1 MIEGHTLI
9 KAMFANNEKNIIE
22 SYWQNDAE
30 GDDSQVR
37 VEFCPAEDGD
47 EVYEHIKK
55 FVDIETLHDE
65 TYEHIKSQDRIYRE
79 AILSVAKQE
88 GLVWDIKDLE
98 TDNKI
103 EHIFKLTTRAIF
115 EDADAA
121 LEKEK
126 LFLYKLQLFE
136 VDKIKGSKNSKLKKQ
151 LRQAKTVIEATKI
164 ACEFY

>member
-1 MIEGHTLI
+1 MEGHKFV
-9 KAMFANNEKNIIE
+9 KAIFANEEKNIVE
-22 SYWQNDAE
+22 SYWQNEKDE
-30 GDDSQVR
+30 VR

-47 EVYEHIKK
+47 EVYEMVKKHIDMEN
-55 FVDIETLHDE
+55 VHEE
-65 TYEHIKSQDRIYRE
+65 TYENIKAQDRIYRE
-79 AILSVAKQE
+79 AVLSIAKQD
-88 GLVWDIKDLE
+88 GYVWDIKDLE

-103 EHIFKLTTRAIF
+103 EHLFKITTKAIF

-136 VDKIKGSKNSKLKKQ
+136 LDKIKDSKDSALKKQ

>member
-1 MIEGHTLI
+1 MEGHKFI
-9 KAMFANNEKNIIE
+9 KAMFSNDEKNIVE
-22 SYWQNDAE
+22 SYWQNENDE
-30 GDDSQVR
+30 VR

-47 EVYEHIKK
+47 EVYEMIKQHI
-55 FVDIETLHDE
+55 DIETLHDE

-79 AILSVAKQE
+79 AVLSIAKQD
-88 GLVWDIKDLE
+88 GYVWDIKDLE

-103 EHIFKLTTRAIF
+103 EHLFKITTKAIF

-136 VDKIKGSKNSKLKKQ
+136 LDKIKDSNDSALKKQ

>member
-1 MIEGHTLI
+1 MEGHKFI
-9 KAMFANNEKNIIE
+9 KAMFSNDEKNIVE
-22 SYWQNDAE
+22 SYWQNENDE
-30 GDDSQVR
+30 VR

-47 EVYEHIKK
+47 EVYEMVKQH
-55 FVDIETLHDE
+55 VDIETLHDE
-65 TYEHIKSQDRIYRE
+65 TYEHIKAQDRIYRE
-79 AILSVAKQE
+79 AILSIAKQD
-88 GLVWDIKDLE
+88 GYVWDIHDLE

-103 EHIFKLTTRAIF
+103 EHLFKIATKAIF

-136 VDKIKGSKNSKLKKQ
+136 LDKIKDSKDTAMKKQ

>member
-1 MIEGHTLI
+1 MEGHKFI
-9 KAMFANNEKNIIE
+9 KAMFSNDEKNIIE
-22 SYWQNDAE
+22 SYWQNENDE
-30 GDDSQVR
+30 VR

-47 EVYEHIKK
+47 EVYEMVKQH
-55 FVDIETLHDE
+55 VDIETLHDE
-65 TYEHIKSQDRIYRE
+65 TYEHIKAQDRIYRE
-79 AILSVAKQE
+79 AILSIAKQD
-88 GLVWDIKDLE
+88 GYVWDIHDLE

-103 EHIFKLTTRAIF
+103 EHLFKIATKAIF

-136 VDKIKGSKNSKLKKQ
+136 LDKIKDSKDSALKKQ

>member
-1 MIEGHTLI
+1 
-9 KAMFANNEKNIIE
+9 MFSNDEKNIIE
-22 SYWQNDAE
+22 SYWQNENDE
-30 GDDSQVR
+30 VR

-47 EVYEHIKK
+47 EVYEMVKQH
-55 FVDIETLHDE
+55 VDIETLHDE
-65 TYEHIKSQDRIYRE
+65 TYEHIKAQDRIYRE
-79 AILSVAKQE
+79 AVLSIAKQD
-88 GLVWDIKDLE
+88 GYVWDIKDLE

-103 EHIFKLTTRAIF
+103 EHLFKITTKAIF

-136 VDKIKGSKNSKLKKQ
+136 LDKIKDSKDSALKKQ

>member
-1 MIEGHTLI
+1 MEGHKFI
-9 KAMFANNEKNIIE
+9 KAMFSNDEKNIVE
-22 SYWQNDAE
+22 SYWQNENDE
-30 GDDSQVR
+30 VR

-47 EVYEHIKK
+47 EVYEMIKQHI
-55 FVDIETLHDE
+55 DIETLHDE
-65 TYEHIKSQDRIYRE
+65 TYEHIKAQDRIYRE
-79 AILSVAKQE
+79 AILSIAKQD
-88 GLVWDIKDLE
+88 GYVWDIKDLE

-103 EHIFKLTTRAIF
+103 EHLFKITTKAIF

-136 VDKIKGSKNSKLKKQ
+136 LDKIKDSKDSALKKQ

>member
-1 MIEGHTLI
+1 MEGHKFV
-9 KAMFANNEKNIIE
+9 KAIFANDEKNIIE
-22 SYWQNDAE
+22 SYWQNENDE
-30 GDDSQVR
+30 VR

-47 EVYEHIKK
+47 EVYEMVKQH
-55 FVDIETLHDE
+55 VDIETLHDE
-65 TYEHIKSQDRIYRE
+65 TYEHIKAQDRIYRE
-79 AILSVAKQE
+79 AVLSIAKQD
-88 GLVWDIKDLE
+88 GYVWDIKDLE

-103 EHIFKLTTRAIF
+103 EHLFKITTKAIF

-136 VDKIKGSKNSKLKKQ
+136 LDKIKDSKDSALKKQ

>member
-1 MIEGHTLI
+1 MEGHKFI
-9 KAMFANNEKNIIE
+9 KAMFSNDEKNIIE
-22 SYWQNDAE
+22 SYWQNENDE
-30 GDDSQVR
+30 VR

-47 EVYEHIKK
+47 EVYEMVKQH
-55 FVDIETLHDE
+55 VDIETLHDE
-65 TYEHIKSQDRIYRE
+65 TYEHIKAQDRIYRE
-79 AILSVAKQE
+79 AVLSIAKQD
-88 GLVWDIKDLE
+88 GYFWDIKDLE

-103 EHIFKLTTRAIF
+103 EHLFKITTKAIF

-136 VDKIKGSKNSKLKKQ
+136 LDKIKDSKDSALKKQ

>member
-1 MIEGHTLI
+1 MEGHKFI
-9 KAMFANNEKNIIE
+9 KAMFSNDEKNIVE
-22 SYWQNDAE
+22 SYWQNENDE
-30 GDDSQVR
+30 VR

-47 EVYEHIKK
+47 EVYEMVKQH
-55 FVDIETLHDE
+55 VDIETLHDE
-65 TYEHIKSQDRIYRE
+65 TYEHIKAQDRIYRE
-79 AILSVAKQE
+79 AILSIAKQD
-88 GLVWDIKDLE
+88 GYVWDIKDLE

-103 EHIFKLTTRAIF
+103 EHLFKITTKAIF

-136 VDKIKGSKNSKLKKQ
+136 LDKIKDSKDSALKKQ

>member
-1 MIEGHTLI
+1 MEGHKFI
-9 KAMFANNEKNIIE
+9 KAMFSNDEKNIVE
-22 SYWQNDAE
+22 SYWQNENDE
-30 GDDSQVR
+30 VR

-47 EVYEHIKK
+47 EVYEMVKQH
-55 FVDIETLHDE
+55 VDIETLHDE
-65 TYEHIKSQDRIYRE
+65 TYEHIKAQDRIYRE
-79 AILSVAKQE
+79 AILSIAKQD
-88 GLVWDIKDLE
+88 GYVWDIKDLE

-103 EHIFKLTTRAIF
+103 EHLFKITTKAIF

-136 VDKIKGSKNSKLKKQ
+136 LDKIKNSKDATLKKQ

>member
-1 MIEGHTLI
+1 MEGHKFI
-9 KAMFANNEKNIIE
+9 KAMFSNDEKNIIE
-22 SYWQNDAE
+22 SYWQNENDE
-30 GDDSQVR
+30 VR

-47 EVYEHIKK
+47 EVYEMVKQH
-55 FVDIETLHDE
+55 VDIETLHDE
-65 TYEHIKSQDRIYRE
+65 TYEHIKAQDRIYRE
-79 AILSVAKQE
+79 AVLSIAKQD
-88 GLVWDIKDLE
+88 GYVWDIKDLE

-103 EHIFKLTTRAIF
+103 EHLFKITTKAIF

-136 VDKIKGSKNSKLKKQ
+136 LDKIKDSKDSALKKQ

>member
-1 MIEGHTLI
+1 MEGHKFI
-9 KAMFANNEKNIIE
+9 KAMFSNDEKNIVE
-22 SYWQNDAE
+22 SYWQNENDE
-30 GDDSQVR
+30 VR

-47 EVYEHIKK
+47 EVYEMIKQHI
-55 FVDIETLHDE
+55 DIETLHDE
-65 TYEHIKSQDRIYRE
+65 TYEHIKAQDRIYRE
-79 AILSVAKQE
+79 AILSIAKQD
-88 GLVWDIKDLE
+88 GYVWDIHDLE

-103 EHIFKLTTRAIF
+103 EHLFKIATKAIF

-136 VDKIKGSKNSKLKKQ
+136 LDKIKNSKDAPLKKQ
-151 LRQAKTVIEATKI
+151 LRQAKTVIEATKL

>member
-1 MIEGHTLI
+1 MEGHKFI
-9 KAMFANNEKNIIE
+9 KAMFSNDEKNIVE
-22 SYWQNDAE
+22 SYWQNENDE
-30 GDDSQVR
+30 VR

-47 EVYEHIKK
+47 EVYEMVKKHI
-55 FVDIETLHDE
+55 DIETLHDE
-65 TYEHIKSQDRIYRE
+65 TYEHIKAQDRIYRE
-79 AILSVAKQE
+79 AILSIAKQD
-88 GLVWDIKDLE
+88 GYVWDIKDLE

-103 EHIFKLTTRAIF
+103 EHLFKITTKAIF

-136 VDKIKGSKNSKLKKQ
+136 LDKIKDSKDSALKKQ